1 MTAELYLASQSPRR
15 RELLAQIGV
24 VPRVLTLDID
34 ESRRDDEPA
43 ADYVQRLAREKAEA
57 GWQQVNSAG
66 LSLGP
71 VLGADTAVVVDGAI
85 LGKPIDAAD
94 GRATLQRL
102 SGRAHEVLTGVAVCG
117 PHGVQVQM
125 SRTLVW
131 FRGLSAAEIDAYWA
145 SGEPCDKAGGYGIQ
159 GLAAVFIERI
169 EGSYSGVVGLP
180 LFETAALLHAYGVV
194 SGGIVAGG
202 TQSPSKAIEK

>member
-24 VPRVLTLDID
+24 APQVLSLDID
-34 ESRRDDEPA
+34 ESRHGDEPA

-57 GWQQVNSAG
+57 GWQRVITAG
-66 LSLGP
+66 LPLWP

-85 LGKPIDAAD
+85 LGKPIDADD
-94 GRATLQRL
+94 GRAMLQRL
-102 SGRAHEVLTGVAVCG
+102 SGRAHEVLTGVALCG
-117 PHGVQVQM
+117 PRGVQVQM
-125 SRTLVW
+125 SRTQVW
-131 FRGLSAAEIDAYWA
+131 FSALSAVAIDAYWA

-159 GLAAVFIERI
+159 GRAAVFIERI

-180 LFETAALLHAYGVV
+180 LFETAELLRPYGIAPGSVPDRV
-194 SGGIVAGG
+194 
-202 TQSPSKAIEK
+202 